1 MARNFDDLLAELPAD
16 SRARVSRR
24 AAELLAEMPL
34 SVLRMARGLTQ
45 EEIAHVLGTT
55 QASVSR
61 LERRDDLHLSTLRRY
76 VAALGGELEI
86 TARFPDATV
95 RLDVEG

>member
-1 MARNFDDLLAELPAD
+1 MARNFRELRAAMPAEA
-16 SRARVSRR
+16 RAESAEM

-45 EEIAHVLGTT
+45 QEIAHVLGTT

-61 LERRDDLHLSTLRRY
+61 MERRDDVHLSSLRRY

-86 TARFPDATV
+86 TARFPDYAI
-95 RLDVEG
+95 RIGGEA

>member
-1 MARNFDDLLAELPAD
+1 MAKKYSELRAAMPPEDRARAAELAAQMLAELP
-16 SRARVSRR
+16 
-24 AAELLAEMPL
+24 LPL
-34 SVLRMARGLTQ
+34 LRMARGLTQ
-45 EEIAHVLGTT
+45 QEIATILGST

-76 VAALGGELEI
+76 VSALGGELEI
-86 TARFPDATV
+86 TARFPDGSI